1 MNPID
6 MLSAQEKENI
16 IDYIQSY
23 AGCEGGGCNVATD
36 IDYLLRYWN
45 ESKSY
50 FLFPLFKNQLIH
62 EKRVNIEMPTSIL
75 TEMMI
80 ETFYK
85 SGDRDPFITQFTEFV
100 ERYIHK
106 YVTYETY
113 CDLSCLLGTNHL
125 CANIYKHG
133 DDMVIPIPGTDKSVM
148 IPVGM
153 KLMKAVS
160 KLVRAFPEQLDAE
173 LFEEFRIKHSRVLNQ
188 RKFSGVMGISI
199 HPLDYMNLTSFS
211 IP

>member
-6 MLSAQEKENI
+6 MLSAQERVNI

-23 AGCEGGGCNVATD
+23 AGCEGGGYNVVTD

-50 FLFPLFKNQLIH
+50 FLFSLFKNQLIH
-62 EKRVNIEMPTSIL
+62 EKRVNIEMPNSIL

-100 ERYIHK
+100 E
-106 YVTYETY
+106 
-113 CDLSCLLGTNHL
+113 
-125 CANIYKHG
+125 
-133 DDMVIPIPGTDKSVM
+133 
-148 IPVGM
+148 
-153 KLMKAVS
+153 
-160 KLVRAFPEQLDAE
+160 
-173 LFEEFRIKHSRVLNQ
+173 
-188 RKFSGVMGISI
+188 
-199 HPLDYMNLTSFS
+199 
-211 IP
+211 